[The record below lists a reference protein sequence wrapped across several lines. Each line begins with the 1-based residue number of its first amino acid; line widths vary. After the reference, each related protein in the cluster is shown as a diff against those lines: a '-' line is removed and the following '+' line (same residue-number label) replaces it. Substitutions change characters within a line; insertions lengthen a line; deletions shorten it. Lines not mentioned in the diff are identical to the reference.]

1 MPRAARSSARGLP
14 CRERNVTAELVR
26 GGGCRDLLLGT
37 SLYSDLASVALGLAV
52 MLTFRLI
59 NADLLNA
66 LPSG

>member
-1 MPRAARSSARGLP
+1 M
-14 CRERNVTAELVR
+14 NVTAELVR